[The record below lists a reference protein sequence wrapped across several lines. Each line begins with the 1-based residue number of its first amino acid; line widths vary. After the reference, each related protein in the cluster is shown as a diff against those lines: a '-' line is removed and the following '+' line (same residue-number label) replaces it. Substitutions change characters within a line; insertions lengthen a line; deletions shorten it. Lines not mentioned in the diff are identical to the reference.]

1 MKNKNITNID
11 QNDTWEFGLDLEYS
25 CILNTR
31 YKNSIQLI
39 RYKSH
44 GVEPLWLTGSMLE
57 SS

>member
-11 QNDTWEFGLDLEYS
+11 QSDTWEFGLDLEYS

-44 GVEPLWLTGSMLE
+44 RGRAFMANW
-57 SS
+57 